1 MKINK
6 KQIQTLAI
14 LILVILLGF
23 FLISQKN
30 KLSEKKENLNKVS
43 YFPESL
49 VRVPDFGP
57 GFSILWITDFNGNR
71 VLGFNPEGKVVWEQN
86 MNSAPIPQA
95 SWYFI
100 GGVENVT
107 VAPNGNL
114 IAVHGDGMMVQELDR
129 QNHNLV
135 WQYGTAGL
143 QTYRGGVLDEPDK
156 SFKFNDREVV
166 INDGNDREVVVVDQN
181 TNQVVWRYGE
191 YHQMSSAPG
200 FLRGNTSVR
209 PLKNGKE
216 FLITD
221 TLEKK
226 IMLINRETKNIT
238 WQWTK
243 PDAEWLQNVFATDE
257 GTFVLE
263 DRQKGEVFEVNRD
276 GKILWLLNKL
286 SDASNISYPTDA
298 AKLSNGNVLIAE
310 SGRHRI
316 VEAVP
321 ETGQVVRQ
329 YLVHSFVTSM
339 AVDKKSLD
347 QKTIYPHTKI
357 TTNKIDDETAI
368 SSQDNKDFGVGV
380 YRPVSQKI
388 PDAEKIKIIQVNDRN
403 IGYSGSPATIGGGQ
417 TISGKVTAVNA
428 STSRAGA
435 FSMEAEGISYG
446 VQVYNYSRVT
456 DKSGATLNLATLKK
470 GDKVTVTGTIRGAY
484 ITATKVKRD
493 SD

>member
-14 LILVILLGF
+14 LILVILLGL
-23 FLISQKN
+23 FLFLQKN
-30 KLSEKKENLNKVS
+30 KISEKKDNLNKVS
-43 YFPESL
+43 SFPESPAKT
-49 VRVPDFGP
+49 PDFGP

-71 VLGFNPEGKVVWEQN
+71 VLGFDSSGKVVWEQN
-86 MNSAPIPQA
+86 MNSTPIPRA

-114 IAVHGDGMMVQELDR
+114 ITAHGDGMMVQELDR
-129 QNHNLV
+129 QSHALV
-135 WQYGTAGL
+135 WQYGTAGI

-156 SFKFNDREVV
+156 SFKFNDHEVV

-181 TNQVVWRYGE
+181 TSQVVWRYGE
-191 YHQMSSAPG
+191 YHKMSSAPG

-209 PLKNGKE
+209 PLKGGKE

-257 GTFVLE
+257 NTFILE

-286 SDASNISYPTDA
+286 SDASNISYPTDT
-298 AKLSNGNVLIAE
+298 AKLSNGNILIAE

-321 ETGQVVRQ
+321 ETGQVVRE
-329 YLVHSFVTSM
+329 YLVHSFVSSM
-339 AVDKKSLD
+339 AVDKKNLD
-347 QKTIYPHTKI
+347 QKTGYHP
-357 TTNKIDDETAI
+357 I
-368 SSQDNKDFGVGV
+368 SQGF
-380 YRPVSQKI
+380 PE
-388 PDAEKIKIIQVNDRN
+388 AEKIKTIQVNDLNTNSSRSP
-403 IGYSGSPATIGGGQ
+403 IGIGGGQ
-417 TISGKVTAVNA
+417 TISGKVTSVNA

-435 FSMEAEGISYG
+435 FSMEADGISYG

-456 DKSGATLNLATLKK
+456 DKPGATLNLATLKK
-470 GDKVTVTGTIRGAY
+470 GDRVTVTGTISGTY
-484 ITATKVKRD
+484 ITAIRVKRN

>member
-1 MKINK
+1 MDK
-6 KQIQTLAI
+6 KKIQTIVL
-14 LILVILLGF
+14 LILVILLGV
-23 FLISQKN
+23 FLFLQKN
-30 KLSEKKENLNKVS
+30 KLSEKKDNLNKVS
-43 YFPESL
+43 YFPESPAKA
-49 VRVPDFGP
+49 PDFGP
-57 GFSILWITDFNGNR
+57 GFSILWITDFSGNR
-71 VLGFNPEGKVVWEQN
+71 VLGFSPDGQVVWEQN
-86 MNSAPIPQA
+86 MNSAPIPRA

-114 IAVHGDGMMVQELDR
+114 IISHGDGMMVQELDR
-129 QNHNLV
+129 QSHALV
-135 WQYGTAGL
+135 WQYGKAGI

-156 SFKFNDREVV
+156 SFKFNDHEVV

-181 TNQVVWRYGE
+181 TNQVVWRYGQ
-191 YHQMSSAPG
+191 YHKMSSALG

-221 TLEKK
+221 TLDKK
-226 IMLINRETKNIT
+226 IMLIDRETKNIV

-286 SDASNISYPTDA
+286 SDANNISYPTDA

-321 ETGQVVRQ
+321 ETGQVIRQ
-329 YLVHSFVTSM
+329 YLVHSFVSSM
-339 AVDKKSLD
+339 AIDNKSLD

-380 YRPVSQKI
+380 YRPVSQEI
-388 PDAEKIKIIQVNDRN
+388 PDAEKIKTIQVNDLN
-403 IGYSGSPATIGGGQ
+403 KGHSGSPAAIGGGQ
-417 TISGKVTAVNA
+417 TISGKVTGVNA
-428 STSRAGA
+428 STSGAGA
-435 FSMEAEGISYG
+435 FSMEADGISYG

-470 GDKVTVTGTIRGAY
+470 GAEVTVTGTIRGTY
-484 ITATKVKRD
+484 ITASSVKNNSR
-493 SD
+493 